1 MASSSRNRLF
11 GNFDVQ
17 LMVFLPVASLR
28 PQLHTLLSSPSI
40 GACPLCLVWLLKK
53 VETVRSVLPH
63 AASHHQ
69 HVLDI
74 DMDVYFVRNLLSWT
88 LLQPLL
94 VVGFC
99 PFTSYSTI
107 SFSSEIVMPITV
119 SISVQSV
126 QNILYMIGLAFSF
139 KPYSAVCRPDLVLGT
154 DN

>member
-17 LMVFLPVASLR
+17 LMVFLPVASLG

-69 HVLDI
+69 HVLNI
-74 DMDVYFVRNLLSWT
+74 DMDVYFVRYVLLSFVIATSIPHICHRRHGRRPCKLFLAGVNFFRFNAKNW
-88 LLQPLL
+88 Q
-94 VVGFC
+94 
-99 PFTSYSTI
+99 FT
-107 SFSSEIVMPITV
+107 V
-119 SISVQSV
+119 
-126 QNILYMIGLAFSF
+126 
-139 KPYSAVCRPDLVLGT
+139 
-154 DN
+154 

>member
-74 DMDVYFVRNLLSWT
+74 DMYILCGIYCPEHYCNLYWWLGFVLLHRTVQFHFHLRQLCLLLSKYLCNQFRIYCT
-88 LLQPLL
+88 
-94 VVGFC
+94 
-99 PFTSYSTI
+99 
-107 SFSSEIVMPITV
+107 
-119 SISVQSV
+119 
-126 QNILYMIGLAFSF
+126 
-139 KPYSAVCRPDLVLGT
+139 
-154 DN
+154 